1 MIKPLHSRR
10 FLSTGD
16 QMPKK
21 RVAVLIS
28 GRGSNM
34 VALIA
39 AAKAPA
45 YPAEIA
51 LVLSNRPDAAGL
63 ALASAEGIATAVID
77 HTAFGKDREGFERA
91 LQSTLEEHSIELVC
105 LAGFMRLLTPWFVR
119 QWEGRLINIHPA
131 LLPAFKGLD
140 THERAL
146 REGATFHGATVLFV
160 VPEMDSGP
168 TILQEGLRIQPG
180 DDAESLAARV
190 LEIEHRIY
198 PRALELV
205 ASGCVQMVGGECRR
219 FDRAGF
225 Q

>member
-1 MIKPLHSRR
+1 
-10 FLSTGD
+10 
-16 QMPKK
+16 MPKK

-39 AAKAPA
+39 AAKAPDYA
-45 YPAEIA
+45 AEIA

-63 ALASAEGIATAVID
+63 ARASAEGIETAVVD
-77 HTAFGKDREGFERA
+77 HAAFGKDREGFERA

-146 REGATFHGATVLFV
+146 AEGATFHGATVHFV

-180 DDAESLAARV
+180 DDAESLAAGV

-205 ASGCVQMVGGECRR
+205 ASGRVQMVDGECRR

>member
-1 MIKPLHSRR
+1 
-10 FLSTGD
+10 
-16 QMPKK
+16 MPKK
-21 RVAVLIS
+21 RVAILIS

-39 AAKAPA
+39 AAKAQD

-63 ALASAEGIATAVID
+63 ARATAEGIATAVVD

-91 LQSTLEEHSIELVC
+91 LQTALEERAIDLVC

-119 QWEGRLINIHPA
+119 RWEGRLINIHPA

-140 THERAL
+140 THARAL
-146 REGATFHGATVLFV
+146 AQRATFHGATVHFV
-160 VPEMDSGP
+160 EPEMDSGP
-168 TILQEGLRIQPG
+168 IIVQERLQIRPT
-180 DDAESLAARV
+180 DTADTLAARV

-198 PRALELV
+198 PLALALV
-205 ASGCVQMVGGECRR
+205 ASGRVEMVEGVCRR
-219 FDRAGF
+219 REVP
-225 Q
+225 